1 MNHIWSKV
9 CAASVAAAGVMVAT
23 SAASAESR
31 PLQFETEFDLG
42 LDRVAEAVA
51 PAAVAP
57 EVSPAGWEAAIGSYL
72 DALVARAEAS
82 PAVDATTSAAAAAV
96 AAATEAAS
104 AEADAVTSDLLVAL
118 GLEPAGD
125 IAEEPAAK
133 AEASPAEAAPAAATA
148 EAAPNPL
155 LLAPVL
161 SHPAHCESCTAALH
175 DGRKEVE
182 QAAAAAPAAVPAA
195 APADVR
201 VDDFAAWQK
210 LADWAAARAE
220 ADADDAGADDQAATA
235 ESDFFFDVFAEEDSA
250 TE

>member
-9 CAASVAAAGVMVAT
+9 CRASVAAAGVMVAT

-51 PAAVAP
+51 PAAAAP
-57 EVSPAGWEAAIGSYL
+57 DVSPAPAGWEAAIGSYL
-72 DALVARAEAS
+72 DALVARAEVNPRVAES
-82 PAVDATTSAAAAAV
+82 TDDAAAATAEV
-96 AAATEAAS
+96 AYAT
-104 AEADAVTSDLLVAL
+104 ADAVTADLLVAL
-118 GLEPAGD
+118 GLEPAEET
-125 IAEEPAAK
+125 AEEPAAK
-133 AEASPAEAAPAAATA
+133 AEASTASATA

-161 SHPAHCESCTAALH
+161 SHPAGCESCAATLH
-175 DGRKEVE
+175 ESRKEAE
-182 QAAAAAPAAVPAA
+182 EAA

-201 VDDFAAWQK
+201 IDDFAAWRK
-210 LADWAAARAE
+210 LADWASARAE
-220 ADADDAGADDQAATA
+220 EDAGDSQLDDRAVTA
-235 ESDFFFDVFAEEDSA
+235 ESDFFLDVFGDEDSA